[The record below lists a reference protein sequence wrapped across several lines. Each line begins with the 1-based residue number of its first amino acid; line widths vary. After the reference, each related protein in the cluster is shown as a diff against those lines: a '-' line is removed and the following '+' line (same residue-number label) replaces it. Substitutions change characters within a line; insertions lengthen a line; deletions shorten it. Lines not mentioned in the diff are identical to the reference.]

1 MTRASGPVQVFDPA
15 LLRARLR
22 RAARQGGANF
32 LMQGLTDDLLDR
44 LSMVRRNFENV
55 VDAGS
60 PDDIRP
66 RLRTLLPEARLF
78 RISAVVPVNEEADSD
93 QYVTGNE
100 MLPTLPVP
108 VDLVVS
114 LLAFQTVNDLPGILV
129 QIARALQPDG
139 LLIAALL
146 GGKTLHEL
154 RTAFT
159 IAESDLTGGA
169 SPRVSPFADVRDM
182 GALLQ
187 RAGFALPVADS
198 ETITVRYADPVG
210 LLRDLRAMGGTSI
223 LTERLHTPMR
233 RELLTRAMD
242 VYRRDFSDPD
252 GRVRATFEIIWISG
266 WRPHESQ
273 QKPLKP
279 GSALARLTDV
289 LPTKT
294 YD

>member
-1 MTRASGPVQVFDPA
+1 
-15 LLRARLR
+15 
-22 RAARQGGANF
+22 
-32 LMQGLTDDLLDR
+32 
-44 LSMVRRNFENV
+44 MVRRNFANV

-66 RLRTLLPEARLF
+66 RLRTLLPDARLF
-78 RISAVVPVNEEADSD
+78 RISAVPAVNEETDSD
-93 QYVTGNE
+93 QYVIGNE
-100 MLPTLPVP
+100 MLPTLPAP
-108 VDLVVS
+108 IDLVVS
-114 LLAFQTVNDLPGILV
+114 LLAFQTVNDLPGVLV

-146 GGKTLHEL
+146 GGQTLHEL
-154 RTAFT
+154 RTAFAM
-159 IAESDLTGGA
+159 AESDLTGGA

-198 ETITVRYADPVG
+198 ETLTVRYADPVG
-210 LLRDLRAMGGTSI
+210 LLQDLRAMGGTSI

-242 VYRRDFSDPD
+242 VYRREFSDPD

-273 QKPLKP
+273 QNPLKP